1 VSIREVLRALRLTTG
16 GSSSGSGGDTL
27 HRYLKR
33 LPATALFLAT
43 CVLVVSGGIVFRLA
57 HQTPAPELLP
67 VLAWQ
72 AAAAL
77 PWLLLAPLLLD
88 AGEGRN
94 RLARARPHH
103 HLALA
108 LLVAG
113 ATTLW
118 FFALSSRFSPLL
130 GAPDTR
136 YGVHRWFFLFWL
148 VLNFAAY
155 WAVLGVAAVGRRDV
169 APAAEGGG
177 SVAGEPKPPPRR
189 FLVESD
195 GEARLVSPDEID
207 WIEAQDYYGVVHVA
221 DGRYWVKRSLDQ
233 FEKELDTGR
242 FARIHRSTIVN
253 VDRVL
258 RIEMD
263 ETGPPWAILQGGVR
277 RRFSQARWKSF
288 RETFARKA

>member
-1 VSIREVLRALRLTTG
+1 MRADLRSLIGDDGVRRVLR
-16 GSSSGSGGDTL
+16 
-27 HRYLKR
+27 R
-33 LPATALFLAT
+33 LPATALFLSV
-43 CVLVVSGGIVFRLA
+43 CVLVLSGGIVFRLA
-57 HQTPAPELLP
+57 HQTPPPGLLD
-67 VLAWQ
+67 VLVWQ
-72 AAAAL
+72 GAAAL
-77 PWLLLAPLLLD
+77 PWLFLTPLLLE
-88 AGEGRN
+88 AAEGRS
-94 RLARARPHH
+94 RLARAGLLH

-118 FFALSSRFSPLL
+118 FFALSSRISPLL

-148 VLNFAAY
+148 ALNFTAY
-155 WAVLGVAAVGRRDV
+155 WAVLGVAAVARRD
-169 APAAEGGG
+169 AQAAAEAGG
-177 SVAGEPKPPPRR
+177 VETAAAAQAPTR

-195 GEARLVSPDEID
+195 GEARLLSPHEID

-221 DGRYWVKRSLDQ
+221 DTHYWVKRSLDQ
-233 FEKELDTGR
+233 FERELDPSR

-258 RIEMD
+258 RIEM
-263 ETGPPWAILQGGVR
+263 EGSGPPSAVLQGGVR